1 MELKRIPVGMYQAN
15 CYILMDKSSNEG
27 IVVDPGDEADLIL
40 QEINKMNCKVKY
52 ILLTHGHVDHVS
64 AVKELRDFLNVPV
77 CINEKDEESI
87 LKSMELFG
95 TPQTCGAADIKI
107 KEGDTFKIGEREIK
121 CIETSGHSLGGMCFL
136 IENIIFIGDTL
147 FEGSIGRTDFYGG
160 NFEELI
166 NNIKEKILTLSEDTL
181 ALPGH
186 GMETTVG
193 KEKISNPFL

>member
-15 CYILMDKSSNEG
+15 CYILMDKTSNEG

-40 QEINKMNCKVKY
+40 REINKMNCKVKY

-64 AVKELRDFLNVPV
+64 SVKELRDSLEVPV
-77 CINEKDEESI
+77 CINEKDEKCILESI
-87 LKSMELFG
+87 ELFG
-95 TPQTCGAADIKI
+95 TQQTCGIADIKI

-121 CIETSGHSLGGMCFL
+121 CIETPGHSLGGMCFL
-136 IENIIFIGDTL
+136 IENIIFTGDTL

-166 NNIKEKILTLSEDTL
+166 NNIKEKILTLPEDTL